1 MQHYVAALN
10 HFYLANPPLYE
21 ADDGWNGFQWIDAD
35 NAEQSIL
42 SYRRIDRRGREL
54 VVILNLTPATYRD
67 FRQGLP
73 YHGVWEEVFNS
84 DETAFGGS
92 GVKNE
97 GPIRT
102 ARKPLHGQPA
112 SATLAVPPLGAV
124 ILKCKRKYPTK

>member
-1 MQHYVAALN
+1 
-10 HFYLANPPLYE
+10 
-21 ADDGWNGFQWIDAD
+21 
-35 NAEQSIL
+35 
-42 SYRRIDRRGREL
+42 
-54 VVILNLTPATYRD
+54 
-67 FRQGLP
+67 LP